1 MQLSEQIW
9 SNLKKKLLGT
19 QFTHRWDKIW
29 MNVAERLLGVTIT
42 PDWEDTITTPLQS
55 DQNRL
60 DTVLL

>member
-1 MQLSEQIW
+1 
-9 SNLKKKLLGT
+9 
-19 QFTHRWDKIW
+19 

-42 PDWEDTITTPLQS
+42 PDWEDPITTLLQS